1 MGRTWGFGYMN
12 WREYITRFSSDV
24 EFNPPAT
31 ESEIAASEAR
41 LNVSFPEKLRE
52 LLLQSNGVLDRY
64 KTPFIW
70 SADEIAKR
78 NIEMRSY
85 PGFEEL
91 YMPFDHLLFFGDAGD
106 GDLFSFAILAGKI
119 RYPFIFQWEHESDGR
134 IQVAGHLE
142 TFVDWWLSAINE
154 DLIAAGL

>member
-91 YMPFDHLLFFGDAGD
+91 YMPFDHLLFFGMPEMGTYF
-106 GDLFSFAILAGKI
+106 LSQSLLEKFVILSYSNGSTKATA
-119 RYPFIFQWEHESDGR
+119 ESRSPGTLKHSW
-134 IQVAGHLE
+134 IGGFPQ
-142 TFVDWWLSAINE
+142 
-154 DLIAAGL
+154 